1 MLLRAAVIYV
11 LAVAILL
18 LGGAVIVQRIQ
29 IATVKSE
36 RVTAENAATEM
47 RQQLDTLH
55 SGKADLE
62 RLVRLAS
69 HGVGEEKQKREEAEQ
84 LARQLRDQLDT
95 LTASNQFSE
104 TARKAA
110 EAKMATPE
118 SDKAAHE
125 AALAETRKDLEHAR
139 QAADAAEKEVDE
151 LRQQVLGLSARI
163 AALTPA
169 VKVGGAAAAGDP
181 AASSSTGKK
190 AAAATLETGAA
201 AEQRAVLVPS
211 ATDPQTDPQQAAAKS
226 AESEKTKVAAPEVT
240 GALPDKASDREK
252 PVAKPEIRRAPAKQA
267 VHVKREPLRRARRA
281 TPGTSEGAA
290 ASSGSAE
297 TFAPF

>member
-18 LGGAVIVQRIQ
+18 LGGAVAVQRIQ

-47 RQQLDTLH
+47 RKQLDTLH

-95 LTASNQFSE
+95 LTASNQFSD
-104 TARKAA
+104 TARKAV
-110 EAKMATPE
+110 EAKIATPDA
-118 SDKAAHE
+118 DKVAHE
-125 AALAETRKDLEHAR
+125 AALAETRKELEHAR

-169 VKVGGAAAAGDP
+169 VKVGGAAVAIEPPVAN
-181 AASSSTGKK
+181 STGKK
-190 AAAATLETGAA
+190 AAAATPETGAA
-201 AEQRAVLVPS
+201 ASPGPVLVPS
-211 ATDPQTDPQQAAAKS
+211 ANDPQQTAAKS
-226 AESEKTKVAAPEVT
+226 AESEKTKVVAPEVT
-240 GALPDKASDREK
+240 GALPNKTAPVKA
-252 PVAKPEIRRAPAKQA
+252 AKPEARRAAVKPAVQA
-267 VHVKREPLRRARRA
+267 KREPARRVRRA

-290 ASSGSAE
+290 ADSGSAE
-297 TFAPF
+297 IFAPF

>member
-18 LGGAVIVQRIQ
+18 LGGAVAVQRIQ

-36 RVTAENAATEM
+36 RVSAENAATEM
-47 RQQLDTLH
+47 RKQLDTLH
-55 SGKADLE
+55 SGKSDLE

-95 LTASNQFSE
+95 LTASNQFSD
-104 TARKAA
+104 TARKAV
-110 EAKMATPE
+110 EAKIATPDA
-118 SDKAAHE
+118 DKVAHE
-125 AALAETRKDLEHAR
+125 AALAETRKELEHAR

-169 VKVGGAAAAGDP
+169 VKVGGAAVAIEPPVAN
-181 AASSSTGKK
+181 STGKK
-190 AAAATLETGAA
+190 AAAATPETSAA
-201 AEQRAVLVPS
+201 ASPGPVLVPS
-211 ATDPQTDPQQAAAKS
+211 ANDPQQTAAKS